1 MRPAITVMVEYAAQ
15 YTYFLL
21 PTAFLG
27 VSIISTINTPVQ
39 HSLLITSIS
48 WALVWIFGIIRA
60 GIYSGLDNTIR
71 KKFSWAAGALFAL
84 AQICERAARDREGIW
99 WTKALLPG
107 LVFLLFETE
116 FWPKTGT
123 LPNLLPLDGHLVE
136 NHSSAEKG
144 THTKSFRL
152 LTIITISAGA
162 VLSTPFITSPTS
174 ALGLSSVLFNAAGL
188 VLFESAIKNTK
199 NEKNA
204 GSRGFVSANGTFSRR
219 NSQDGVQQEHYIT
232 SLRDAAAIIAISC
245 GAAAYLME
253 GFRTDVLAWD
263 PEIAKLEG
271 NWKLVQ
277 NHRMIEQ
284 CVLMIL
290 VRTLESIL
298 LFMTLYQQG
307 APQTSFI
314 VVAAYLYARLNFGST
329 FSGVWFTA
337 IFASTSFLFLYNPS
351 STQSIFDRRSTM
363 RAKRIVLLLGLL
375 SFTILLVRFFY
386 HTLTLPSFDPSDNPI
401 IEVNPPIEPFR
412 PLQLDTKQGHPVDQL
427 IRSSEQEFKN
437 QLARQSSS
445 LANAVSEYR
454 RRYGI
459 PPPPKFER
467 WYEFAI
473 RAEVQLIDEFDTINE
488 ALLPFWALKPSTI
501 RARVREALGSDEN
514 SLIGLSIRDGEAV
527 KIEGGAEWQQ
537 QATLGMIKNFVQHL
551 PDMDV
556 AFNIHDEPR
565 VIVPHD
571 QLSHMVEIAREQRM
585 PAALANASPLNAFSN
600 RPDDMGNGRRFPESK
615 TTRFNKFAHQQT
627 WTHARMSCSP
637 NSPARSYEDATA
649 DNLTSYAIG
658 DLGFVYNQSAFSD
671 ICMSP
676 SFRQTYG
683 FFERPNAFNI
693 VHDLI
698 PIFSQSKISSFQ
710 DITYPSPWY
719 WFGKVGYDEERD
731 TDWYNKTNSLYWRG
745 STTGGFSRN
754 GGWRRQ
760 HRQHVIQK
768 MNAPDK
774 AKILVNQKEKNS
786 PGWQTKEV
794 PRQEYKD
801 FIDVKFSHVG
811 QCDPGDCD
819 AQKEF
824 FNVVDRVDGQ
834 DAWQYQHLLD
844 MDGNAFSGRFYAFLK
859 SMSLVYKMAIFQEW
873 HKEWLKP
880 WVHYIPLSLHGDEW
894 LELVRYFSSEEEGK
908 LQAPNIAVQGREWG
922 NKVLRNVDFEV
933 WFFRLLLE
941 YGRIIDDNREIIGY
955 PGP

>member
-1 MRPAITVMVEYAAQ
+1 MVENVAQ
-15 YTYFLL
+15 HSPFLL
-21 PTAFLG
+21 PAAFLV
-27 VSIISTINTPVQ
+27 VSIISTTNTPVQ

-48 WALVWIFGIIRA
+48 WGLIWIFSIARA
-60 GIYSGLDNTIR
+60 GLYSGFDNTIR
-71 KKFSWAAGALFAL
+71 KKFSWAAGGLFAL

-107 LVFLLFETE
+107 LIFLLLETE
-116 FWPKTGT
+116 FWPRTGA
-123 LPNLLPLDGHLVE
+123 LPNFFPLDGHSVE
-136 NHSSAEKG
+136 NNSSVEKG
-144 THTKSFRL
+144 THTGSSRL
-152 LTIITISAGA
+152 LIIVTLSAGA

-174 ALGLSSVLFNAAGL
+174 ALGFSSAFFTAAEL
-188 VLFESAIKNTK
+188 VLFENAIKHTK
-199 NEKNA
+199 DEKNA
-204 GSRGFVSANGTFSRR
+204 GSRGLVSANGTFSRR
-219 NSQDGVQQEHYIT
+219 NSLDGAQQEHYIT
-232 SLRDAAAIIAISC
+232 SLRDVAAVITISCSAAAFF
-245 GAAAYLME
+245 ME
-253 GFRTDVLAWD
+253 GFRADVLTWG

-271 NWKLVQ
+271 DWKLVQ
-277 NHRMIEQ
+277 NHRMIKQ

-290 VRTLESIL
+290 VGTLEKIL

-307 APQTSFI
+307 ALRTSFI
-314 VVAAYLYARLNFGST
+314 VVAAYLYARLNIASSL
-329 FSGVWFTA
+329 SGAWFTA
-337 IFASTSFLFLYNPS
+337 IFASTSILFLYNPSS
-351 STQSIFDRRSTM
+351 STQSIFDRRSAM

-375 SFTILLVRFFY
+375 SFAILLAQFFY
-386 HTLTLPSFDPSDNPI
+386 HTVTLRSFDRSDAPI
-401 IEVNPPIEPFR
+401 IEVNPSIEPFG
-412 PLQLDTKQGHPVDQL
+412 PLQLDTKKGHPVDQL

-437 QLARQSSS
+437 QLARQSVS
-445 LANAVSEYR
+445 LADAVSEYR
-454 RRYGI
+454 RRYRI
-459 PPPPKFER
+459 PPPPKFEK
-467 WYEFAI
+467 WYEFAM
-473 RAEVQLIDEFDTINE
+473 RADVQLIDEFDTINE

-501 RARVREALGSDEN
+501 RARVREVLGLDEN

-537 QATLGMIKNFVQHL
+537 KATLGMIKNFVQHL

-565 VIVPHD
+565 VVVPHD
-571 QLSHMVEIAREQRM
+571 QLSHIVEVARGQHM
-585 PAALANASPLNAFSN
+585 PAALANTSPLNAFSN
-600 RPDDMGNGRRFPESK
+600 RPDDMGNGQRFPESK
-615 TTRFNKFAHQQT
+615 TTRFNHFAHQQT

-637 NSPARSYEDATA
+637 NSPARSYEDVTA

-683 FFERPNAFNI
+683 FFERPNAFNV

-698 PIFSQSKISSFQ
+698 PIFSQSKLSSFQ
-710 DITYPSPWY
+710 DIIYPSPWY
-719 WFGKVGYDEERD
+719 WFGKVGYDKERD
-731 TDWYNKTNSLYWRG
+731 TDWDNKTNNLYWRG

-760 HRQHVIQK
+760 HRQRVVQK

-774 AKILVNQKEKNS
+774 AKILVNQGQKS
-786 PGWQTKEV
+786 PDWQMKEV

-801 FIDVKFSHVG
+801 LIDVKFSHVG

-873 HKEWLKP
+873 HKDWLKP
-880 WVHYIPLSLHGDEW
+880 WVHYIPISLRGQEW
-894 LELVRYFSSEEEGK
+894 LELIRYFSSEEEGK
-908 LQAPNIAVQGREWG
+908 LQAPNMAVQGREWA

-941 YGRIIDDNREIIGY
+941 YGRIIDDNRETIGY